1 MTESRNLKL
10 TIKLEADLHV
20 HTVAS
25 GHAYSTV
32 EEITKEAAGK
42 GLKMIGITDHG
53 PALPGGAHRYH
64 FWNLRIIPEELNG
77 IRILKGIE
85 ANIVN
90 ANGELDLAEDYLAP
104 LELVHAGFHPN
115 CGYDSASVTQNT
127 DALIRAMDNPL
138 LDFIVHPGNAKF
150 PIDPETLVEASVE
163 KGIALEINNS
173 SFLPTSSRDF
183 AYEYDSRIAE
193 LIRKKRSHVIISSDA
208 HIYTQVGV
216 FEQAIELAAKAGIIE
231 EQIVNASAQR
241 VQDYL
246 ASRRARR

>member
-1 MTESRNLKL
+1 MTQSQRA

-32 EEITKEAAGK
+32 EEITKGAAK
-42 GLKMIGITDHG
+42 RGLKMVALTDHG

-64 FWNLRIIPEELNG
+64 FWNLRIMPAELNG
-77 IRILKGIE
+77 VHILKGIE
-85 ANIVN
+85 ANVTN
-90 ANGELDLAEDYLAP
+90 ANGDLDLPEDYLEP

-115 CGYDSASVTQNT
+115 CGYVSGSVAQNT
-127 DALIRAMDNPL
+127 EALCRAMDNPL

-150 PIDPETLVEASVE
+150 PIDPETLVEAAVE
-163 KGIALEINNS
+163 KGIPIEINNS
-173 SFLPTSSRDF
+173 SFLPTTSRPE
-183 AYEYDSRIAE
+183 AYDYDLTIAE
-193 LIRKKRSHVIISSDA
+193 LIREKRSHVIISSDA

-216 FEQAIELAAKAGIIE
+216 FDQALELVALAGITE
-231 EQIVNASAQR
+231 DQIVNTSAQK